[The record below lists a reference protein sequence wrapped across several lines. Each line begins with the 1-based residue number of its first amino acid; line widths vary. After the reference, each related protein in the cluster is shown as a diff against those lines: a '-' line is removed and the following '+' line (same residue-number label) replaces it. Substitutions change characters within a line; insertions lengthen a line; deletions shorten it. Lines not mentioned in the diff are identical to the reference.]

1 MGHLYWELA
10 VQGIHELFFFLSS
23 STFYLL
29 FFPLWTP
36 CFPQLPGVAWTLA
49 LCNKD
54 WPGVQ
59 LFFFFPGHTVRGLSY
74 N

>member
-10 VQGIHELFFFLSS
+10 VQGIHEL
-23 STFYLL
+23 LL
-29 FFPLWTP
+29 FFFVIFHILSFIFPFVDPLLSSAAWSGLDP
-36 CFPQLPGVAWTLA
+36 C
-49 LCNKD
+49 CNRD